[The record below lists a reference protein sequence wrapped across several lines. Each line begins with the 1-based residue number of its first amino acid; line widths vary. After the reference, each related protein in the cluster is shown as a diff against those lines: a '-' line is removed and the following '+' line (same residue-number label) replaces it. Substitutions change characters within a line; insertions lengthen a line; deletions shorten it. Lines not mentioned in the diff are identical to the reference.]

1 MIETILTCLS
11 LAVSAAALLAILA
24 VYNKLKSEN
33 RENGAAQD
41 LYRLEQKIDK
51 IGYRSENNAQS
62 AQGFAEY
69 AAKNQSAQLDSM
81 QNKLDEANRLTEH
94 RLNEI
99 LRTLS
104 GELKYMNEQNVK
116 NLERIRITVDEKL
129 SSTLENR
136 LNKSYS
142 IINERLEAVYKGIG
156 EVQQLA
162 GSVADIRKVFS
173 NVKLRGTWG
182 EVQLSAL
189 LEQMLAP
196 GQYRANVRINPL
208 DNAVVEFAV
217 LLPSKNDETVYLP
230 IDSKFP
236 IEGYQRLI
244 DATDSMN
251 REGAE
256 RALKNLERALKLQA
270 DTIAKKYILPPMT
283 ADFAIMFLPL
293 EGLYAETLKI
303 DGLTEYFTSK
313 RIMACGPTNF
323 GALLTTLQIGYK
335 TAAIEKRSG
344 ELWELLSAF
353 KHEFGNFVKILEKTQ
368 KKLQEAQDTIESA
381 ARKTRTIER
390 KLKNV
395 AEISDSRADLLLS
408 SPEDDFPFSESAEG
422 DL

>member
-1 MIETILTCLS
+1 MAEIFSAIAV
-11 LAVSAAALLAILA
+11 AVSALTLIVAI
-24 VYNKLKSEN
+24 VIYNKIKLFPARGGTS
-33 RENGAAQD
+33 D
-41 LYRLEQKIDK
+41 DTYRLEQKLDK
-51 IGYRSENNAQS
+51 IGYLTENNAQNM
-62 AQGFAEY
+62 QGFAEY
-69 AAKNQSAQLDSM
+69 SAKNQSAQLAGM
-81 QNKLDEANRLTEH
+81 QAKMDELNRLTEQ
-94 RLNEI
+94 RLNDITRILAGEI
-99 LRTLS
+99 
-104 GELKYMNEQNVK
+104 KYMSEQNAK
-116 NLERIRITVDEKL
+116 NLEQIRQTVDEKL

-142 IINERLEAVYKGIG
+142 LINERLEAVYKGIG

-162 GSVADIRKVFS
+162 GSVSDIKKVFT

-189 LEQMLAP
+189 LEQMLSP
-196 GQYRANVRINPL
+196 NQYRANVRINPL

-217 LLPSKNDETVYLP
+217 LLPSREDETVYLP
-230 IDSKFP
+230 VDSKFP
-236 IEGYQRLI
+236 VEEYQRLI
-244 DATDSMN
+244 DAGDAMN
-251 REGAE
+251 KEAADK
-256 RALKNLERALKLQA
+256 ALKNLERALKLQA
-270 DTIAKKYILPPMT
+270 DTIAKKYILPPLT

-303 DGLTEYFTSK
+303 PGLSEYFASR

-381 ARKTRTIER
+381 AKKTRTIER

-395 AEISDSRADLLLS
+395 AEISPSRADLLLGDG
-408 SPEDDFPFSESAEG
+408 DDEPDGGENEVT
-422 DL
+422 

>member
-1 MIETILTCLS
+1 MAEIFSAIAV
-11 LAVSAAALLAILA
+11 AVSALTLIVAI
-24 VYNKLKSEN
+24 VIYNKIKLFPTRGGTS
-33 RENGAAQD
+33 D
-41 LYRLEQKIDK
+41 DTYRLEQKLDK
-51 IGYRSENNAQS
+51 IGYLTENNAQNM
-62 AQGFAEY
+62 QGFAEY
-69 AAKNQSAQLDSM
+69 SAKNQSAQLAGM
-81 QNKLDEANRLTEH
+81 QAKMDELNRLTEQ
-94 RLNEI
+94 RLNDISRMLAGEI
-99 LRTLS
+99 
-104 GELKYMNEQNVK
+104 KYMSEQNAK
-116 NLERIRITVDEKL
+116 NLEQIRQTVDEKL
-129 SSTLENR
+129 STTLENR

-142 IINERLEAVYKGIG
+142 LINERLEAVYKGIG

-162 GSVADIRKVFS
+162 GSVSDIKKVFT

-189 LEQMLAP
+189 LEQMLSP
-196 GQYRANVRINPL
+196 NQYRANVRINPL

-217 LLPSKNDETVYLP
+217 LLPSREDETVYLP
-230 IDSKFP
+230 VDSKFP
-236 IEGYQRLI
+236 VEEYQRLI
-244 DATDSMN
+244 DAGDAMN
-251 REGAE
+251 KDAADK
-256 RALKNLERALKLQA
+256 ALKNLERALKLQA
-270 DTIAKKYILPPMT
+270 DTIAKKYILPPLT

-303 DGLTEYFTSK
+303 PGLSEYFASR

-381 ARKTRTIER
+381 AKKTRTIER

-395 AEISDSRADLLLS
+395 AEISPSRADLLLGDG
-408 SPEDDFPFSESAEG
+408 DDEPDGGENEVT
-422 DL
+422 

>member
-1 MIETILTCLS
+1 MAEIFSAIAV
-11 LAVSAAALLAILA
+11 AVSALTLIVAI
-24 VYNKLKSEN
+24 VIYNKIKLFPARGGTS
-33 RENGAAQD
+33 D
-41 LYRLEQKIDK
+41 DTYRLEQKLDK
-51 IGYRSENNAQS
+51 IGYLTENNAQNM
-62 AQGFAEY
+62 QGFAEY
-69 AAKNQSAQLDSM
+69 SAKNQSAQLAGM
-81 QNKLDEANRLTEH
+81 QAKMDELNRLTEQ
-94 RLNEI
+94 RLNDISRMLAGEI
-99 LRTLS
+99 
-104 GELKYMNEQNVK
+104 KYMSEQNAK
-116 NLERIRITVDEKL
+116 NLEQIRQTVDEKL

-142 IINERLEAVYKGIG
+142 LINERLEAVYKGIG

-162 GSVADIRKVFS
+162 GSVSDIKKVFT

-189 LEQMLAP
+189 LEQMLSP
-196 GQYRANVRINPL
+196 NQYRANVRINPL

-217 LLPSKNDETVYLP
+217 LLPSREDETVYLP
-230 IDSKFP
+230 VDSKFP
-236 IEGYQRLI
+236 VEEYQRLI
-244 DATDSMN
+244 DAGDAMN
-251 REGAE
+251 KDAADK
-256 RALKNLERALKLQA
+256 ALKNLERALKLQA
-270 DTIAKKYILPPMT
+270 DTIAKKYILPPLT

-303 DGLTEYFTSK
+303 PGLSEYFASR

-381 ARKTRTIER
+381 AKKTRTIER

-395 AEISDSRADLLLS
+395 AEISPSRADLLLGDG
-408 SPEDDFPFSESAEG
+408 DDEPDGGENEVT
-422 DL
+422 